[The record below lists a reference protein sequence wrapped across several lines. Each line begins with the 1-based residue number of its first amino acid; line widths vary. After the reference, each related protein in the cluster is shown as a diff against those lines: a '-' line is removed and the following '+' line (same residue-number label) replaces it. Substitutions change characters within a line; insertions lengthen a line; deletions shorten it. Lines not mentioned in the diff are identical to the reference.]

1 MSWALVQVAEG
12 DEKRQS
18 GIAAEIY
25 PAMLTRTDGGGTLTV
40 PNVSAS
46 PVGIVRQ
53 EEEGLAVEAAAQGP
67 LDGIDPGPYA
77 FLKDVDRAIA
87 EYTGET
93 CHTVR
98 PGTVAA

>member
-12 DEKRQS
+12 DEKRQT
-18 GIAAEIY
+18 GVAAEIY
-25 PAMLTRTDGGGTLTV
+25 PAMLARTDDGGAVTV
-40 PNVSAS
+40 PNVSVS
-46 PVGIVRQ
+46 PVGVVRQ
-53 EEEGLAVEAAAQGP
+53 EEEGLAVEAAADGP

-87 EYTGET
+87 DCTGET

-98 PGTVAA
+98 PRTLPV

>member
-12 DEKRQS
+12 DEKRQI
-18 GIAAEIY
+18 GVAAEIY
-25 PAMLTRTDGGGTLTV
+25 PAMLTRTDDGGAVTV
-40 PNVSAS
+40 PNVSVS

-53 EEEGLAVEAAAQGP
+53 EEDGLAVEAAADGP
-67 LDGIDPGPYA
+67 LEGIDPGPYA

-87 EYTGET
+87 DYTGEA

-98 PGTVAA
+98 PRSVPV